1 MIHALKM
8 LIHCL
13 RFFCQALRDIL
24 QVTPCNLVPVGVRGV
39 IEQGYLG
46 FYNVFNANEML
57 GGVYP
62 RNGLQKYAS

>member
-1 MIHALKM
+1 M
-8 LIHCL
+8 
-13 RFFCQALRDIL
+13 
-24 QVTPCNLVPVGVRGV
+24 QVTPCNLAPVGVRGG

-62 RNGLQKYAS
+62 RNGLQIYAS